1 MTTTPSPQS
10 YSHGELC
17 AEVIAVLNEVT
28 MDWELDLE
36 EDIGPSTRLIDEL
49 AFESIDIVRFVVAL
63 EQHFNCKGLPFEK
76 LFMRDGDYVDEL
88 RVDDVV
94 AFLSQALPLAQSN

>member
-1 MTTTPSPQS
+1 MTPTPLS
-10 YSHGELC
+10 YSPEELTDQ
-17 AEVIAVLNEVT
+17 VIAVLNEVT

-36 EDIGPSTRLIDEL
+36 EDIGPSTRLIDDL

-76 LFMRDGDYVDEL
+76 LFMSDGDYVNEL
-88 RVDDVV
+88 RVNEVV
-94 AFLSQALPLAQSN
+94 DFLTVSLPTAHSS

>member
-1 MTTTPSPQS
+1 MTPTPLS
-10 YSHGELC
+10 YNPEELS
-17 AEVIAVLNEVT
+17 AQVIAVLNEVT

-36 EDIGPSTRLIDEL
+36 EEIGPSTRLIDDL

-88 RVDDVV
+88 RVNEVV
-94 AFLSQALPLAQSN
+94 DFLSKSLPTTHSS